1 MIFKTIDLK
10 EFKPTVELA
19 LYEVE
24 KEIELAKASNVF
36 AIKVV
41 HGYGSHGVGGTIF
54 SALRQKL
61 KNLKKQGKIYDFLNG
76 EDWNIFN
83 PKAKLVLEKCDMASL
98 DSDLNKNNPGI
109 TVILIK

>member
-24 KEIELAKASNVF
+24 REIQLAKASNIF

-41 HGYGSHGVGGTIF
+41 HGYGSHGVGGAIF

-61 KNLKKQGKIYDFLNG
+61 KTLKKQGKIYDFLNG
-76 EDWNIFN
+76 DDWNIFN
-83 PKAKLVLEKCDMASL
+83 AKAKLILEKCDLAAL
-98 DSDLNKNNPGI
+98 DCDLNKNNPGI
-109 TVILIK
+109 TIILIN